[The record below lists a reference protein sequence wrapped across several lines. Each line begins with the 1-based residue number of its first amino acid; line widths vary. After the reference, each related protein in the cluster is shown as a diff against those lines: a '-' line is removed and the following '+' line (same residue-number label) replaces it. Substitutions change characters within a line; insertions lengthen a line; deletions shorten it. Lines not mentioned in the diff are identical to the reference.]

1 MTTQPDA
8 CPAHA
13 TERDLPDTRAGLT
26 AHLGAID
33 DDIAAIRNQL
43 AAADL
48 QRQSTK
54 KPTDARWFHRAK
66 TALRHMQQARRE
78 ALVCLADLP
87 KPKDRLKDS
96 IIAEARARFSP
107 EIWQALLDAAH
118 ARIAGGCV

>member
-13 TERDLPDTRAGLT
+13 TKRDLPDTRAGLT

-48 QRQSTK
+48 ERQITR
-54 KPTDARWFHRAK
+54 KPIDARWFHRAK
-66 TALRHMQQARRE
+66 TALRHMQQDRRE
-78 ALVCLADLP
+78 ALARLADLP

-96 IIAEARARFSP
+96 IIAEARARLSP
-107 EIWQALLDAAH
+107 ETWQMLLEAAH
-118 ARIAGGCV
+118 VRLEGGYA